1 MALLMPQN
9 QLARNID
16 TILSQIR
23 KGCARARVAN
33 QGDPT
38 LGIMVDLPDGVE
50 FEITVIREYQSLT
63 RITNSV
69 SNDVAAIAQSRI
81 TGNEKSSESSDETV
95 NEAGNEEKSQEIS
108 RQSQETTQDES
119 TTRSGSA
126 ETDRVV
132 STEAKG
138 EDSEESETRDSTG
151 TENRISSR
159 VATKTA
165 VDTATEEKDNQ
176 EATAITEGKTESDE
190 QGGGKSLQTK
200 GVNNDFAENSRG
212 YATFED
218 ETGVR
223 GADHQTYPLNYVPLG
238 SCGVSTQE

>member
-69 SNDVAAIAQSRI
+69 SNDVAAVAQSRI

-108 RQSQETTQDES
+108 RQSQETTQE
-119 TTRSGSA
+119 GSA
-126 ETDRVV
+126 T
-132 STEAKG
+132 S
-138 EDSEESETRDSTG
+138 STG
-151 TENRISSR
+151 TEAERGDSTR
-159 VATKTA
+159 AVTKTTS
-165 VDTATEEKDNQ
+165 DTSIEEKDNQ
-176 EATAITEGKTESDE
+176 EFTAITEGKTESDV
-190 QGGGKSLQTK
+190 QDGGKSLQTK
-200 GVNNDFAENSRG
+200 GTNVDGSQNSRG

-223 GADHQTYPLNYVPLG
+223 GDNLVTYGLNHVSLG
-238 SCGVSTQE
+238 ECGIKK

>member
-69 SNDVAAIAQSRI
+69 SNDVAVVAQSRI

-119 TTRSGSA
+119 TTRSSSA

-132 STEAKG
+132 STETKG
-138 EDSEESETRDSTG
+138 EDSEESEIRNSTG

-176 EATAITEGKTESDE
+176 EFTAITEGKTESDE

-200 GVNNDFAENSRG
+200 GFNIDFAQNSRG

-223 GADHQTYPLNYVPLG
+223 GGDLQTYALNSVSLG
-238 SCGVSTQE
+238 SCGVTQQ

>member
-108 RQSQETTQDES
+108 RQSQETAQA
-119 TTRSGSA
+119 GSA
-126 ETDRVV
+126 TSSRETGNER
-132 STEAKG
+132 
-138 EDSEESETRDSTG
+138 RDST
-151 TENRISSR
+151 RA
-159 VATKTA
+159 VVKTTS
-165 VDTATEEKDNQ
+165 DTSIEEKDNQ
-176 EATAITEGKTESDE
+176 EFTAITEGKTESDV
-190 QGGGKSLQTK
+190 QDGGKRLQTK
-200 GVNNDFAENSRG
+200 GTNVDGSQNSRG

-223 GADHQTYPLNYVPLG
+223 GDNLTTYGLNHVSLG
-238 SCGVSTQE
+238 ECGINK

>member
-1 MALLMPQN
+1 MALLMPQT

-69 SNDVAAIAQSRI
+69 SNEVAAIAQSRI
-81 TGNEKSSESSDETV
+81 TGNEKASEKSDETV

-108 RQSQETTQDES
+108 RQSQETTQD
-119 TTRSGSA
+119 GSA
-126 ETDRVV
+126 TSSRETGN
-132 STEAKG
+132 EKG
-138 EDSEESETRDSTG
+138 DST
-151 TENRISSR
+151 RAVI
-159 VATKTA
+159 KTSA
-165 VDTATEEKDNQ
+165 DTSIEEKDNQ
-176 EATAITEGKTESDE
+176 EFTAITEGKTESDV
-190 QGGGKSLQTK
+190 QDGGKRLQTK
-200 GVNNDFAENSRG
+200 GANVDFSQNSRG

-223 GADHQTYPLNYVPLG
+223 GDNLVTYSLQTNKDLFG
-238 SCGVSTQE
+238 ECGISK